1 MPLVEDNDA
10 ETLLDLAEND
20 LKSIVPSDTTHTELW
35 REAEQ
40 HVEKVVELRWTLI
53 AESGGIIYMP
63 LLLMLVVWLMVVFAS
78 LGFRA
83 PRNSVVLTT
92 LTLSALLISASL
104 YLVLDMDSPFT
115 APIGIS
121 SAPVQRAID
130 YMKR

>member
-83 PRNSVVLTT
+83 PRWC
-92 LTLSALLISASL
+92 
-104 YLVLDMDSPFT
+104 
-115 APIGIS
+115 
-121 SAPVQRAID
+121 
-130 YMKR
+130 